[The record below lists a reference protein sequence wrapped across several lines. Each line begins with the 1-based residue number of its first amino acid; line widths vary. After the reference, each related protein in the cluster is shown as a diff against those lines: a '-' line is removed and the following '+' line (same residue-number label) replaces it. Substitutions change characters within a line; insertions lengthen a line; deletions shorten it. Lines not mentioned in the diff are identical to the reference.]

1 MNDALPP
8 RRSVSHRPTRRRGGI
23 YVALLGCATAVAV
36 IGFSAIAL
44 VRIDRRATAGLNDMG
59 YARAAALSAVDLG
72 VLLVKSDPDWR
83 TARANGAWLSN
94 RALGD
99 ATFSLLLTDDDGDLA
114 DDPRDA
120 VTLRGIGDRGAARYQ
135 LQLRLTPDRPAL
147 AALQTA
153 LHAGGDVTVNTGK
166 TVSASGGPL
175 SLNGALNNNGTIT
188 GNVEAV
194 SVSRAGT
201 IVGVLSTPVA
211 AKDLP
216 FSDVFDSYVARA
228 TTISPPGGTI
238 HHVVLSPGSNP
249 WGATNADG
257 LYYINAVGADVTI
270 SNARID
276 GTLLVRT
283 NGNKLIV
290 NGTVCM
296 TNHRSDYPVLIVDGD
311 ARLGCTTD
319 AAGLSESTQGTN
331 FNPAGSPYQGA
342 TDNDTTDTYPGE
354 IQGLVHVRGTLLLE
368 QTATVR
374 GGVICESTVDCN
386 GSNTLVLDPTL
397 YSNPPDGYRG
407 VGQMLVVPGSWQR
420 VVDP

>member
-1 MNDALPP
+1 MQRPIHD
-8 RRSVSHRPTRRRGGI
+8 RRFVRRRCATRGGI

-59 YARAAALSAVDLG
+59 DARAAALSAVDLG
-72 VLLVKSDPDWR
+72 VLLLRSDPNWR
-83 TARANGAWLSN
+83 TARSNGAWLSN
-94 RALGD
+94 QALGD
-99 ATFSLLLTDDDGDLA
+99 AAFSLLLTDDDGNLA
-114 DDPRDA
+114 DDLRDA
-120 VTLRGIGDRGAARYQ
+120 VTLSGIGRRGVARYQ

-153 LHAGGDVTVNTGK
+153 LHAGGGVNVNNGK
-166 TVSASGGPL
+166 TVTLSGGPL

-194 SVSRAGT
+194 SVARLGLV
-201 IVGVLSTPVA
+201 VGVVSTPVA

-228 TTISPPGGTI
+228 TAINPPSGTLNR
-238 HHVVLSPGSNP
+238 VVLSPGSNP
-249 WGATNADG
+249 WGTPDADG
-257 LYYINAVGADVTI
+257 VYYINALGSDVTI
-270 SNARID
+270 SNSRID

-290 NGTVCM
+290 TGTVFM
-296 TNHRSDYPVLIVDGD
+296 KNHRSDYPVLIVDGN
-311 ARLGCTTD
+311 ARLSYSTD

-331 FNPAGSPYQGA
+331 YNPDGSPYQGA
-342 TDNDTTDTYPGE
+342 SDTDMTDGYPGE

-374 GGVICESTVDCN
+374 GCVICESTVDCN
-386 GSNTLVLDPTL
+386 GSNTFVLDPTL

-407 VGQMLVVPGSWQR
+407 VGQLLVVPGSWQR